1 MKLPKG
7 FGGQG
12 FGGALAQAQQA
23 MAKAQN
29 LEKELAEER
38 LEAEQNGVKVVF
50 DGTGELQSI
59 SIDPELIDPED
70 AEGLEAAVVAAVRL
84 GYTQATQMRSERMKD
99 IMPDIPGLGGMG
111 L

>member
-12 FGGALAQAQQA
+12 FGGALQQAQQA

-29 LEKELAEER
+29 LEKELANER
-38 LEAEQNGVKVVF
+38 IEHSKDGIHVVF
-50 DGTGELQSI
+50 DGTGELKSLK
-59 SIDPELIDPED
+59 IDPELVDPED
-70 AEGLEAAVVAAVRL
+70 VEGLEALLTATL
-84 GYTQATQMRSERMKD
+84 QQGYTKATSLRTEKMQD
-99 IMPDIPGLGGMG
+99 IMPDIPGLGGLG